1 MKAKSVFISLKYL
14 ESRNIADKAVQAVMD
29 DDLER
34 FYEILRTDAIE
45 SGDAMLLE
53 LLSEEHSI
61 AMKPTGI
68 TFYLD

>member
-14 ESRNIADKAVQAVMD
+14 ESRNIADKAVQAIMD
-29 DDLER
+29 DDLKR
-34 FYEILRTDAIE
+34 FYNILRTDAIQ
-45 SGDAMLLE
+45 SGDVMLLE
-53 LLSEEHSI
+53 LLQEEHSI